1 MFATTWL
8 SQPGGTV
15 LDVEA
20 RFDLEVFGVAV
31 YQASDGVLAERV
43 WVVRGLSAGGV
54 SAPHFWHAGQLVL
67 LDESEHPVLGASEL
81 VAAPGRAAE
90 GLPGWPRLELFE
102 L

>member
-1 MFATTWL
+1 MIELLCHSIHEYMNLEFEK
-8 SQPGGTV
+8 
-15 LDVEA
+15 VE
-20 RFDLEVFGVAV
+20 
-31 YQASDGVLAERV
+31 
-43 WVVRGLSAGGV
+43 RGL
-54 SAPHFWHAGQLVL
+54 WHAGQLVL